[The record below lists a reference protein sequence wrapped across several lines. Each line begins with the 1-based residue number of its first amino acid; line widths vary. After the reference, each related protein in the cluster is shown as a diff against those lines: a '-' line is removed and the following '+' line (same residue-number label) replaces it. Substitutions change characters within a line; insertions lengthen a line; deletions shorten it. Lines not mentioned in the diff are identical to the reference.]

1 MTAKNLYPDRAFYDE
16 KQTNKTMTKSTFV
29 LLFLFVLPTC
39 IFSQETTYST
49 VKTKTVDVKIPGTW
63 EQLNTMDDSG
73 QTYLRNKEGITIA
86 IAQNP
91 KKAYSFYKSNKSD
104 FENVKLFYEWDSD
117 YYKENKFETA
127 KLKEN
132 AKLEY
137 IIWKFN
143 DKKLDNV
150 FLFGSVKNN
159 FINLLVYTNDWS
171 EADKIVF
178 LENLYK
184 LNK

>member
-1 MTAKNLYPDRAFYDE
+1 
-16 KQTNKTMTKSTFV
+16 MTKSTFV

-49 VKTKTVDVKIPGTW
+49 VKTKTVDVKIPGIW

-171 EADKIVF
+171 EADKITF